1 MAKKIV
7 SFQDFNKEADKA
19 DLQKTS
25 RGFSKNTN
33 DGQQIV
39 GNQKMVFNKV
49 TRKWDNVT
57 KDMIDDQIE
66 EIEKTNEE
74 FFGGAEGV
82 AIIELGGQG
91 EIKDYVE
98 NAIKKALKDIGG
110 EIHLL
115 VDGEEID
122 LN

>member
-25 RGFSKNTN
+25 RGFSKNSN

-39 GNQKMVFNKV
+39 GNQKMTFNKV

-66 EIEKTNEE
+66 GLEDR
-74 FFGGAEGV
+74 
-82 AIIELGGQG
+82 
-91 EIKDYVE
+91 KD
-98 NAIKKALKDIGG
+98 
-110 EIHLL
+110 
-115 VDGEEID
+115 
-122 LN
+122 